1 VVDQPGLDGV
11 FGALSDPTRR
21 AIVARL
27 AEGERALSDL
37 AAPFAMSLPA
47 VSKHVR
53 VLVDAGL
60 VAQEKRGRTRY
71 CRLDRAPLREAGA
84 WIASYDDFWRGQ
96 LDALAAHVHGP
107 APDESPARRDEG
119 AGRRDDGPGR
129 RP

>member
-1 VVDQPGLDGV
+1 VVDHQQLDGV

-27 AEGERALSDL
+27 ATGETPLGEL
-37 AAPFAMSLPA
+37 AAPFDMSLPA

-53 VLVDAGL
+53 VLVAAGL

-71 CRLDRAPLREAGA
+71 CRLEREPLLQAGG
-84 WIASYDDFWRGQ
+84 WIASYGDFWEGQ

-107 APDESPARRDEG
+107 APDERE
-119 AGRRDDGPGR
+119 
-129 RP
+129 